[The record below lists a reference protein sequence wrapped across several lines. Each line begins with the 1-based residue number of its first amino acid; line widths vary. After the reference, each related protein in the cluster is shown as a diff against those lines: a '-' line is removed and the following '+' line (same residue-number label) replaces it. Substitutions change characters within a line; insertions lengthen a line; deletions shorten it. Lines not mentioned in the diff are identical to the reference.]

1 MRMQFLFV
9 AVIALTC
16 RVALADDTT
25 EARRHFQRGMADYN
39 LNDFKRS
46 IIEFQEA
53 YRLHPAPEILFNL
66 AQAYR
71 GDGDREKALALYH
84 SYLREADH
92 PPNRDEVE
100 RRIVEL
106 DRELRLHPTPKP
118 TPPVVETP
126 PPSKPPA
133 AVTPQPPP
141 PHPELVVTKAPAP
154 PRPAYK
160 KWWVWTLVG
169 VGAAGAAVGIYF
181 GAASTQNRTYP
192 SVTF

>member
-1 MRMQFLFV
+1 MRFLFV
-9 AVIALTC
+9 ALIALTC
-16 RVALADDTT
+16 GVALADDTS
-25 EARRHFQRGMADYN
+25 EARRHFQRGMANYN
-39 LNDFKRS
+39 LNEFKQAV
-46 IIEFQEA
+46 IEFQEA

-71 GDGDREKALALYH
+71 GDGDREKALALYR

-92 PPNRDEVE
+92 PSNRDEVE
-100 RRIVEL
+100 KRIVEL

-118 TPPVVETP
+118 PP
-126 PPSKPPA
+126 PPSKPSAPVA
-133 AVTPQPPP
+133 PQPPP
-141 PHPELVVTKAPAP
+141 QLVVTKAPP
-154 PRPAYK
+154 PPKPAYK